1 MAAPDYL
8 VCLECESPT
17 YTFEW
22 RDGHVLEAFCAL
34 CGNDDPS
41 SFASE
46 EDIEE
51 MSIRGGDVNEG

>member
-8 VCLECESPT
+8 VCLECETPT

-22 RDGHVLEAFCAL
+22 REGRIVEALCMA

-41 SFASE
+41 AFAT
-46 EDIEE
+46 EDDLEE
-51 MSIRGGDVNEG
+51 MALRDSEREDS